1 MKFSEKLRIETKS
14 THLIVDK
21 HPFVNLI
28 KTNPKAGYL
37 YMQFNKI
44 SVLELQKNILS
55 KNELPFSK
63 FNYKILEKDID
74 LELINIPYFKL
85 FLERCNKHYLEHFY
99 MIQLGLLF
107 GGNMLKKILPE
118 NEKDFFDIE
127 GLSEKGRLEL
137 IKEFKNYLDNTIID
151 ITDQNNFIKIVNDSY
166 LIIKHIF
173 DEYFNMISI

>member
-14 THLIVDK
+14 THLMVDR

-28 KTNPKAGYL
+28 KTNPTAGYL

-44 SVLELQKNILS
+44 SVLELQKNALS
-55 KNELPFSK
+55 KNKLPFSK
-63 FNYKILEKDID
+63 FNYKISEKDI
-74 LELINIPYFKL
+74 EISLINIPHFKL
-85 FLERCNKHYLEHFY
+85 FLERCHNHYLEHFY

-127 GLSEKGRLEL
+127 GLSDKGRLEL
-137 IKEFKNYLDNTIID
+137 IKEFKEYLDN
-151 ITDQNNFIKIVNDSY
+151 K
-166 LIIKHIF
+166 L
-173 DEYFNMISI
+173 

>member
-14 THLIVDK
+14 THLAVDR

-44 SVLELQKNILS
+44 SVLELQKNALS
-55 KNELPFSK
+55 KTTVPFSK
-63 FNYKILEKDID
+63 FNYKISDKDI
-74 LELINIPYFKL
+74 EIALINIPHFKS
-85 FLERCNKHYLEHFY
+85 FLERCNNYYLEHFY

-127 GLSEKGRLEL
+127 GLSDKGRLEL
-137 IKEFKNYLDNTIID
+137 IKEFKEYLDNNIID
-151 ITDQNNFIKIVNDSY
+151 IEDQIDFIKIVNESY
-166 LIIKHIF
+166 LIIKDIF
-173 DEYFNMISI
+173 DEYHKLL